1 MPTSTDSRRPDTGYL
16 TVRGLTAGYGAAPVI
31 NDISLTVAE
40 GEVVTVI
47 GPNGAGKSTLLKCLT
62 GRLKPQAGHVLLDG
76 HDVTA
81 ASGNALTK
89 VGLGYLPQQND
100 IFPTLTVRE
109 NLEMGGYLL
118 PKAQV
123 GERIDQV
130 LQTFPSLGPLLKRRG
145 KLLSG
150 GERKLLGI
158 GRCLISSPKLLILDE
173 PTAGLSPILARSI
186 LDDHVTSLARA
197 GVTILLVEQRAPG
210 HADRRLVLRPGRR
223 PGRAERRTRG
233 PARPA
238 RLRRTVRRPVRP
250 HHAASRAGPGPA
262 PRRRHP
268 PAARDRRHH
277 AAGHS
282 PHCAGRSGQPCSP
295 APGSSASSP
304 TARACTRTATTGRW
318 PPTSPRSA
326 PAAAWSPPSRA
337 PHRR

>member
-16 TVRGLTAGYGAAPVI
+16 TVQGLTAGYGAAPII

-62 GRLKPQAGHVLLDG
+62 GRLRPQAGQVLLDG

-89 VGLGYLPQQND
+89 GGLGYVPQNND

-123 GERIDQV
+123 GERIDHV
-130 LQTFPSLGPLLKRRG
+130 LQTFPSLRPLLKRRG

-173 PTAGLSPILARSI
+173 PTAGLSPILARGI

-197 GVTILLVEQRAPG
+197 GVTILLVE
-210 HADRRLVLRPGRR
+210 HDMDFVMNLVDRVVVMDFGVKLCEG
-223 PGRAERRTRG
+223 
-233 PARPA
+233 
-238 RLRRTVRRPVRP
+238 
-250 HHAASRAGPGPA
+250 S
-262 PRRRHP
+262 
-268 PAARDRRHH
+268 PAAVRDDVRVQE
-277 AAGHS
+277 AYLG
-282 PHCAGRSGQPCSP
+282 GVV
-295 APGSSASSP
+295 
-304 TARACTRTATTGRW
+304 
-318 PPTSPRSA
+318 
-326 PAAAWSPPSRA
+326 
-337 PHRR
+337 

>member
-16 TVRGLTAGYGAAPVI
+16 TVQGLTAGDGAAPVI

-62 GRLKPQAGHVLLDG
+62 GRLRPQAGQVLLDG

-89 VGLGYLPQQND
+89 GGLGYVPQHND

-123 GERIDQV
+123 GARIDHV
-130 LQTFPSLGPLLKRRG
+130 LQTFPSLRPLLKRSG

-186 LDDHVTSLARA
+186 LNDHVTSLARA
-197 GVTILLVEQRAPG
+197 GVTILLVEQRPAGARGSPTPPSPVARAPRPCPARFDPRATTCLPLVASG
-210 HADRRLVLRPGRR
+210 RVAVLRTMIRHMVLLGALGAGAFGGRQRGDGFQLRLVL
-223 PGRAERRTRG
+223 ERGKLTLANRK
-233 PARPA
+233 
-238 RLRRTVRRPVRP
+238 
-250 HHAASRAGPGPA
+250 SRIM
-262 PRRRHP
+262 RRRVATHNVRANAP
-268 PAARDRRHH
+268 VTRFRVRAD
-277 AAGHS
+277 S
-282 PHCAGRSGQPCSP
+282 EPC
-295 APGSSASSP
+295 
-304 TARACTRTATTGRW
+304 
-318 PPTSPRSA
+318 
-326 PAAAWSPPSRA
+326 PSQ
-337 PHRR
+337 